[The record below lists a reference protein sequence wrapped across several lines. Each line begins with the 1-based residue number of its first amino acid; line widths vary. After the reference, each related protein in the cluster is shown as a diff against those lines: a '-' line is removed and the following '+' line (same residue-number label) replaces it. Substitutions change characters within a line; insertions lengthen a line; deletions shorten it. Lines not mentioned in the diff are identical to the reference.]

1 MLCFARVQGRWGID
15 FSFVGLPDS
24 GRHNASTRGL
34 PMNELLMEGRWKR
47 MRSSAKLWW
56 SKLTDKDL
64 DGVHGQFD
72 KLAIALQAKYGYT
85 REQADAEIDRRVKEY
100 DEEHDIQR

>member
-1 MLCFARVQGRWGID
+1 
-15 FSFVGLPDS
+15 
-24 GRHNASTRGL
+24 
-34 PMNELLMEGRWKR
+34 MNELLMEGRWKR

-56 SKLTDKDL
+56 SKLTNKDL

-100 DEEHDIQR
+100 DEEHGVQP